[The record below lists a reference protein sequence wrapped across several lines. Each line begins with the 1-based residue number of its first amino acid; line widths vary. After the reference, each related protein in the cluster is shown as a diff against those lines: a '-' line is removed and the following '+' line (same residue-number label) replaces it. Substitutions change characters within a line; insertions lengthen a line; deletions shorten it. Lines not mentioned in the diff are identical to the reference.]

1 MAMVDSQVRLAN
13 LSDRHILL
21 SLLIAFNEHLQ
32 MPIASPEKLYAALT
46 KLMKDPMCDFI
57 LAVAANESGVAYT
70 QIRYFYSL
78 WSLGLE
84 AKLEDVYVIPEVRG
98 LGVGS
103 RLLAFSIEQARQRQ
117 CRLIALN
124 TNERNIAAKTLYT
137 QNGFNC
143 QPLRWQGG
151 QQLWFEKTL

>member
-1 MAMVDSQVRLAN
+1 MVDCQVRLAN
-13 LSDRHILL
+13 LGDSYILL
-21 SLLIAFNEHLQ
+21 SLLIAFHEHLQ
-32 MPIASPEKLYAALT
+32 MPIASREKLYPALMM
-46 KLMKDPMCDFI
+46 LMKDPMCDFT

-84 AKLEDVYVIPEVRG
+84 AKLEDVYVIPEARG
-98 LGVGS
+98 QGVGS
-103 RLLAFSIEQARQRQ
+103 RLLAFAIDRARQRQ

-124 TNERNIAAKTLYT
+124 TNDRNIAAKNLYT

-151 QQLWFEKTL
+151 QQLWFEKIL